1 MGVEH
6 GTQRIPTPDELRT
19 FLQQHVSARR
29 SYAAYN
35 LLKPLPWKH
44 AQVVIN
50 GYDCNAVTTGEG
62 WRRLVE
68 QTIGGEVGET
78 TQAQQSA
85 TGMVSTANG
94 RDKNVH
100 SYRRRTNGN

>member
-6 GTQRIPTPDELRT
+6 GTQRIPTPDELRA

-35 LLKPLPWKH
+35 LLKPLGWKH
-44 AQVVIN
+44 AQLVVN
-50 GYDCNAVTTGEG
+50 AFGCNAVTTSEG

-68 QTIGGEVGET
+68 QTLGGEIGKT
-78 TQAQQSA
+78 TQAHKTTTRMASA
-85 TGMVSTANG
+85 ATSRVANI
-94 RDKNVH
+94 H
-100 SYRRRTNGN
+100 SHGRRTSGN